1 MKKKANTP
9 DSIYKE
15 QLQEIGSILKAA
27 REDQQLHLEDVADKT
42 LIRGSLLKAIETGD
56 LDNLPEPIYT
66 RGLIRRYGDILNLDG
81 ETLASQFFAPA
92 ARARRRTSWKE
103 TPAAQLRPLHLYA
116 AYVVLMVAAVSGLSY
131 VLRQTAP
138 EASALP
144 PLDPLATQP
153 RSEQSAQV
161 TPDNPEAAGPEG
173 GNPNSQAPNHPIR
186 VETTLT
192 AQSWLRVVADGKTEF
207 EGILQP
213 GENRLWTANQAL
225 TVRAGNAG
233 GVVVTYNDG
242 QAEALGKPGTVAEIT
257 YSPAQTI
264 GLAF

>member
-9 DSIYKE
+9 DSIYRE
-15 QLQEIGSILKAA
+15 QLQEIGSILKEA
-27 REDQQLHLEDVADKT
+27 RENRQLHLEDVADKT
-42 LIRGSLLKAIETGD
+42 LIRGSLLRAIETGD

-66 RGLIRRYGDILNLDG
+66 RGLIRRYGEILDLDG

-92 ARARRRTSWKE
+92 ARVRRRTSWKE

-116 AYVVLMVAAVSGLSY
+116 AYLVLMVAAVSGLSY

-144 PLDPLATQP
+144 PLDPLAAQP
-153 RSEQSAQV
+153 QSETAAQDSAAAADPGESNQSAQ
-161 TPDNPEAAGPEG
+161 AA
-173 GNPNSQAPNHPIR
+173 NHPIQ

-192 AQSWLRVVADGKTEF
+192 AQSWLRVVSDGKTEF

-233 GVVVTYNDG
+233 GVVVSYNNG
-242 QAEALGKPGTVAEIT
+242 QAEALGKPGMVAEIT